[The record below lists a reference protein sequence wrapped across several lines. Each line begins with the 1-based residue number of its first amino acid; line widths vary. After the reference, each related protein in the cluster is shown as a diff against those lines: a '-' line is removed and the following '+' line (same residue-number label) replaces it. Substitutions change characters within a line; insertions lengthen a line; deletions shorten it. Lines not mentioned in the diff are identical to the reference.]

1 MNPITLYRTKS
12 PKARVDETDLS
23 FGTVFP
29 DHMFMMEWNEE
40 KGWHDPRVLPHAPVM
55 TDPTVMALHYGQVVF
70 EGMKAFRDSDSRVR
84 LFRPKDHFQ
93 RLVRSCKMMC
103 IPEIDPELALSAL
116 KALLR
121 VDIEWIPYT
130 RGTSMYIRPLVFAS
144 EPHLGVRVS
153 KEYIFLIMASPV
165 PFYFAKGF
173 QPIRI
178 QVIDEH
184 GRTAPGGVGQAKTLA
199 NYASGLQATHK
210 AQQHGYDQVLWLDSC
225 QHRWIEELGT
235 MNIFFRIDDQL
246 VTPSLDRGTIL
257 SGITR
262 NSVIQLAR
270 DMGIA
275 VEQRDI
281 AMEELKDAYGQ
292 GRLKEVFG
300 TGTAA
305 AIAPIGVLHW
315 KDVDMVI
322 HEETV
327 GEYTNELYKQLTDIQ
342 YGDRKDAHQWMIPL
356 DAD

>member
-1 MNPITLYRTKS
+1 
-12 PKARVDETDLS
+12 
-23 FGTVFP
+23 
-29 DHMFMMEWNEE
+29 
-40 KGWHDPRVLPHAPVM
+40 
-55 TDPTVMALHYGQVVF
+55 
-70 EGMKAFRDSDSRVR
+70 
-84 LFRPKDHFQ
+84 
-93 RLVRSCKMMC
+93 
-103 IPEIDPELALSAL
+103 
-116 KALLR
+116 
-121 VDIEWIPYT
+121 
-130 RGTSMYIRPLVFAS
+130 MYIRPLVFAS

-165 PFYFAKGF
+165 PLYFAQGF